1 MLSFQRDL
9 MQMHEE
15 QNVWKSKLK
24 KEIIF
29 IVDIYLNVAL
39 TRATS
44 SMYILL
50 QSNTESDVMKDIH
63 VAMAAITNAKCCC
76 VQLLISFLHL

>member
-1 MLSFQRDL
+1 

-15 QNVWKSKLK
+15 QNVWKNKFK

-44 SMYILL
+44 ST
-50 QSNTESDVMKDIH
+50 NTESDVMKDIH